1 VHVVTARRAIR
12 VTVALSVLLASG
24 FAAQGFAGQS
34 ARAGVVCGGQSCEVY
49 LSAFIRLTGDVG
61 PYNSSITIPP
71 PPCWYS
77 TVSGTYP
84 AEGSPA
90 GAAVP
95 FDKFVRAA
103 IKGNY
108 GTWSLSDGG
117 SGGGGAGFFSGE
129 KGTADAVSGYPKY
142 ANPQPGSWYG
152 LDANGSAQ
160 GLACVG
166 SRPWLSWVAQG
177 AQPPPPTI
185 PARTL
190 ALYAL
195 AHLRVPGIRFTLNPR
210 SRSYVALPT
219 FAKTDLP
226 GWGGGRS
233 NGHPYQH
240 VTATII
246 ATGQQATVWAV
257 GGSLSIDAGTGKA
270 ITYDHCTAFGS
281 SASPQQMNATGPNA
295 RIDCGATYTA
305 PSTSGPYML
314 SGTIY
319 WRTTWAPV
327 GGGGPQGQ
335 PIGGPLVSRGAQ
347 PVTVAEVQS
356 LNN

>member
-1 VHVVTARRAIR
+1 VHVLNARRAIR
-12 VTVALSVLLASG
+12 VTVTVSVLLASG
-24 FAAQGFAGQS
+24 FAAQGITGQS
-34 ARAGVVCGGQSCEVY
+34 AKAGVVCGGQSCEVY
-49 LSAFIRLTGDVG
+49 LSAFIHLSGDVG
-61 PYNSSITIPP
+61 GNNPVNIPP

-77 TVSGTYP
+77 PVSGTYP
-84 AEGSPA
+84 AEGAPA

-129 KGTADAVSGYPKY
+129 RGTADAVSGYPRY

-166 SRPWLSWVAQG
+166 SRPWLAWVAQG
-177 AQPPPPTI
+177 TLPPPPTI
-185 PARTL
+185 PLKTL

-195 AHLRVPGIRFTLNPR
+195 AHMRIPGISFTVNPS

-219 FAKTDLP
+219 FVMTNFA
-226 GWGGGRS
+226 GWS
-233 NGHPYQH
+233 HNKFNGQPYQH
-240 VTATII
+240 VTATIV

-257 GGSLSIDAGTGKA
+257 GGALHIYAGTA
-270 ITYDHCTAFGS
+270 SATTYNHCTAFGS
-281 SASPQQMNATGPNA
+281 STSPGKMNATGPNTP
-295 RIDCGATYTA
+295 IDCGATYSA
-305 PSTSGPYML
+305 PSTGGPYTL
-314 SGTIY
+314 SGTID
-319 WRTTWAPV
+319 WRPTWAP
-327 GGGGPQGQ
+327 GGGGPPQGQ
-335 PIGGPLVSRGAQ
+335 PLGGDLVSAHGQ
-347 PVTVAEVQS
+347 PITVAEVQS